1 MNTVINI
8 ITRRYVPLT
17 LAAVCTLAALTPY
30 VAAQTTIPAK
40 TKLHAVK
47 PSADLLGDRGLPRIL
62 YNNDGE
68 DLSSQAYYPIVT
80 QSTGK
85 LWVPNGNHI
94 PVQPI
99 ASLDDYLAYRLGPL
113 VNSPVKGLSYC
124 GNFGS
129 AIWDLKREGSVA
141 AGRDNLAALGDDPL
155 QPILNWW
162 KRDGRTFFFSIR
174 MNDLH
179 QAWMNFPSMWDSVR
193 RAQRHLFLKPPT
205 EEEWQTQFVPWLT
218 GKGSNPVGKIG
229 PSSTNMGYDYSLPK
243 VREHYLGILREACRR
258 YDLDGVEFDWLRA
271 AIYFRKGEVNAEII
285 TGFVGQA
292 HAILAEAAKRRGHPV
307 RLVCRVP
314 DTPGKALD
322 VGLDVGSWL
331 KAGWIDAVIAGDG
344 DFFSA
349 CGIDQWVTLAHR
361 HEVPVYGV
369 LERASWGEM
378 RFARF
383 GSPETL
389 RAAVATL
396 YQKGADGI
404 YLFNFYAKEEYP
416 LLTDFS
422 DPARLARLPK
432 EYFLDPDYR
441 RLPGLHL
448 TGMLS
453 NGTRAQGPIPV
464 ECKSGETASTTL
476 IIADDPTTVK
486 DFRLELVWK
495 GSDGFAPP
503 GVSINGHALNLFTTE
518 RGNGSLIMYS
528 TSPEL
533 AKLLRRA
540 ANEFVFTSASK
551 VTLTALGLRITPES
565 PTITQP
571 VPKWTAQAA
580 EDAKQDFTSIPFDG
594 ITPNKLAC
602 DATLRE
608 LPDGSWVMAMLGGGD
623 SEPLP
628 QNQVFLTRSIDAGK
642 TWSPMQPLD
651 FGFPREGNT
660 IAMVPSELMVHA
672 GRSTL
677 FVASHDGKF
686 AGWKEWMTY
695 SEDNCRTWSKPEA
708 VPGRLHERT
717 FVRNHMVA
725 RDGRIMLPFQHYLDA
740 PSCRNPRN
748 GVLISADGGKT
759 WTEHGDI
766 RISNDDTYYGWAENN
781 IAELADG
788 RIAMII
794 RADRL
799 GGVLYYAE
807 SKDGGKTW
815 PKFAVKSDIPNPG
828 SKATLY
834 PLGGDTVA
842 LLHNPNPNGRY
853 PLALWISF
861 DGMKTWQYQRVLVE
875 HSSDGPGRSLN
886 YPDGFVSKDKQ
897 WLHFAYDDNRH
908 RAVHYSAKLP
918 PLSSLP

>member
-218 GKGSNPVGKIG
+218 GKGPFPYKFG
-229 PSSTNMGYDYSLPK
+229 PSSTNFGYDYSLPE

-271 AIYFRKGEVNAEII
+271 AIYFRKGEVNAQII

>member
-30 VAAQTTIPAK
+30 VAAQTSIPAK
-40 TKLHAVK
+40 IKLHAVK

-124 GNFGS
+124 GNFGA

-162 KRDGRTFFFSIR
+162 KRDGRTFFFSMR

-229 PSSTNMGYDYSLPK
+229 PSSTNMGYDYSLPE

-271 AIYFRKGEVNAEII
+271 AIYFRKGEVNAQII

-307 RLVCRVP
+307 RLLCRVP

-322 VGLDVGSWL
+322 VGLDVGAWL

-361 HEVPVYGV
+361 HEVPVYGA

-389 RAAVATL
+389 CAAVATL

-422 DPARLARLPK
+422 DPALLARQPK
-432 EYFLDPDYR
+432 EYFLDPDFR
-441 RLPGLHL
+441 RLPGIHM

-453 NGTRAQGPIPV
+453 NGTREQGPLPV
-464 ECKSGETASTTL
+464 ECKSGKTASATL
-476 IIADDPTTVK
+476 IIADDPATVK
-486 DFRLELVWK
+486 TFRLELVWK
-495 GSDGFAPP
+495 ESDDFTPP
-503 GVSINGHALNLFTTE
+503 GVSINGHALDRFTTE
-518 RGNGSLIMYS
+518 RSKGSLIMSS

-533 AKLLRRA
+533 AKLLRRG
-540 ANEFVFTSASK
+540 ANQFVFTSASTA
-551 VTLTALGLRITPES
+551 TLTALSLMITPES
-565 PTITQP
+565 PTVTQP

-677 FVASHDGKF
+677 FVATHDGKF

-717 FVRNHMVA
+717 FVRNQIVA

-861 DGMKTWQYQRVLVE
+861 DGTKTWPYQRVLVE

-918 PLSSLP
+918 PLSSRP